1 MSSAITQ
8 AVMSLGASPRALAKR
23 ARRDRPMWARRPAS
37 RATSATQAGLNT
49 GLPWD
54 LTLTGIKPAAL
65 MAARKFDLIFAK
77 LLELSPTATG
87 LTAASRALMAAISS
101 GTAAGSFPSRTA
113 TRFPAE
119 IRSRWRVAVSLPSRS
134 RAAST
139 PARLT
144 GSAGR
149 CVGAFR
155 LGRLVMDI
163 LLSGASGLVPNGLG
177 RTGGDGSG
185 NSGTL
190 LPYRWRFYLRGVLPI
205 LGKDVTYHAS
215 K

>member
-1 MSSAITQ
+1 RRCDLISAR
-8 AVMSLGASPRALAKR
+8 LWERGP
-23 ARRDRPMWARRPAS
+23 
-37 RATSATQAGLNT
+37 
-49 GLPWD
+49 
-54 LTLTGIKPAAL
+54 PAA
-65 MAARKFDLIFAK
+65 
-77 LLELSPTATG
+77 G
-87 LTAASRALMAAISS
+87 LTAASRALMAVISS
-101 GTAAGSFPSRTA
+101 GRAAGSSPSRTA
-113 TRFPAE
+113 PRSPAE

-185 NSGTL
+185 KSGTL